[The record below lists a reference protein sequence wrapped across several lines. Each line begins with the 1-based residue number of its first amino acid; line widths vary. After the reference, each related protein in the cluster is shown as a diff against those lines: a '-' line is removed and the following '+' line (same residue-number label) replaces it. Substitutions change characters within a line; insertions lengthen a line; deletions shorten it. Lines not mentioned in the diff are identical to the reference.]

1 MDNYLMAR
9 HGGDDHGAG
18 GTTTSAETMPGMSGM
33 DGSGS
38 MNMNDS
44 HSGGSMS
51 MMMMTIFQT
60 NMRTPLYTET
70 WTPNSVGTYAAT
82 CIFLIFL
89 AFGLRSMLA
98 LKSIQE
104 KRWLDKDF
112 KRRYVNVSGKL
123 GMAGQMSSDSMAK
136 NMVLSENGVEENV
149 TVVQKQHGIWRP
161 WRFSVD
167 PIRALID
174 TAIAGV
180 GYLLMLAVMTMNVG
194 YLLSVLGGVF
204 LGSLAVGRFATMGD
218 GM

>member
-1 MDNYLMAR
+1 MDSFLMAR
-9 HGGDDHGAG
+9 HGGDDHGAT
-18 GTTTSAETMPGMSGM
+18 GTATASDAMPGMDM
-33 DGSGS
+33 GSGT
-38 MNMNDS
+38 MNDTHGS
-44 HSGGSMS
+44 TGSSMS

-60 NMRTPLYTET
+60 SLKTPLYTEA

-89 AFGLRSMLA
+89 AFGLRGMLA

-112 KRRYVNVSGKL
+112 KRRYVSVNGKL
-123 GMAGQMSSDSMAK
+123 GMAGKMSTDSMAK
-136 NMVLSENGVEENV
+136 QMVLSENGLEENV
-149 TVVQKQHGIWRP
+149 TVVQKGHGIWRP

-167 PIRALID
+167 PVRAVID

-204 LGSLAVGRFATMGD
+204 LGSLAVGRFATMGEH
-218 GM
+218 

>member
-1 MDNYLMAR
+1 MDSYLMAR
-9 HGGDDHGAG
+9 HGGDDHGAA
-18 GTTTSAETMPGMSGM
+18 GTATQADTMPGMDMS
-33 DGSGS
+33 GSGG
-38 MNMNDS
+38 MAMNDS
-44 HSGGSMS
+44 HGSSSMS

-60 NMRTPLYTET
+60 NIKTPLYTEN

-82 CIFLIFL
+82 CIFLVFL
-89 AFGLRSMLA
+89 AFGLRSMVA

-112 KRRYVNVSGKL
+112 KRRYVKVNGKL
-123 GMAGQMSSDSMAK
+123 GMAGQMSQDSMAHK
-136 NMVLSENGVEENV
+136 MVLSENGVEENV
-149 TVVQKQHGIWRP
+149 TVVQGQHGIWRP

-174 TAIAGV
+174 TSIAGV

-204 LGSLAVGRFATMGD
+204 LGSLAVGRFATMGEH
-218 GM
+218 

>member
-1 MDNYLMAR
+1 MDM
-9 HGGDDHGAG
+9 
-18 GTTTSAETMPGMSGM
+18 
-33 DGSGS
+33 GSGS
-38 MNMNDS
+38 MTS
-44 HSGGSMS
+44 GHGSGGSTG

-60 NMRTPLYTET
+60 NMRTPLYTEN

-98 LKSIQE
+98 LKSVQE

-112 KRRYVNVSGKL
+112 KRRYVSVNGKL
-123 GMAGQMSSDSMAK
+123 GMAGQMSSETMAK

-161 WRFSVD
+161 WRLSVD

-174 TAIAGV
+174 TSIAGV

-204 LGSLAVGRFATMGD
+204 LGSLAVGRFATMGEH
-218 GM
+218 

>member
-1 MDNYLMAR
+1 MDSFLMAR
-9 HGGDDHGAG
+9 HGGDDHGAT
-18 GTTTSAETMPGMSGM
+18 GTATASDAMPGMDM
-33 DGSGS
+33 GSGT
-38 MNMNDS
+38 MNDTHGS
-44 HSGGSMS
+44 TGSSMS

-60 NMRTPLYTET
+60 SLKTPLYTEA

-112 KRRYVNVSGKL
+112 KRRYVSVNGKL
-123 GMAGQMSSDSMAK
+123 GMAGKMSTDSMAK
-136 NMVLSENGVEENV
+136 QMVLSENGLEENV
-149 TVVQKQHGIWRP
+149 TVVQKGHGIWRP

-167 PIRALID
+167 PVRAVID

-204 LGSLAVGRFATMGD
+204 LGSLAVGRFATMGEH
-218 GM
+218 

>member
-1 MDNYLMAR
+1 MDSSLLAR
-9 HGGDDHGAG
+9 HGGEDHGAT
-18 GTTTSAETMPGMSGM
+18 GTATSSEAMPGMQM
-33 DGSGS
+33 GSGTA
-38 MNMNDS
+38 NDS
-44 HSGGSMS
+44 HTSGS

-60 NMRTPLYTET
+60 NLRTPLYSEA

-112 KRRYVNVSGKL
+112 KRRYVSVNGKL
-123 GMAGQMSSDSMAK
+123 GMSGKMSTDSMAK
-136 NMVLSENGVEENV
+136 QLVLSENGVEENV
-149 TVVQKQHGIWRP
+149 TVVQSQHGIWRP

-204 LGSLAVGRFATMGD
+204 LGSLAVGRFATMGEH
-218 GM
+218 

>member
-1 MDNYLMAR
+1 MQM
-9 HGGDDHGAG
+9 
-18 GTTTSAETMPGMSGM
+18 
-33 DGSGS
+33 GSGTA
-38 MNMNDS
+38 NDS
-44 HSGGSMS
+44 HTSGS

-60 NMRTPLYTET
+60 NLRTPLYSEA

-112 KRRYVNVSGKL
+112 KRRYVSVNGKL
-123 GMAGQMSSDSMAK
+123 GMSGKMSTDSMAK
-136 NMVLSENGVEENV
+136 QLVLSENGVEENV
-149 TVVQKQHGIWRP
+149 TVVQSQHGIWRP

-167 PIRALID
+167 PIRAVID

-180 GYLLMLAVMTMNVG
+180 GYLLYVAPFTLA
-194 YLLSVLGGVF
+194 
-204 LGSLAVGRFATMGD
+204 
-218 GM
+218 

>member
-1 MDNYLMAR
+1 MDGFLMAR
-9 HGGDDHGAG
+9 HGDEDHGAAG
-18 GTTTSAETMPGMSGM
+18 STTSSETMPGMSM
-33 DGSGS
+33 GSGS
-38 MNMNDS
+38 MNSS
-44 HSGGSMS
+44 HDGSMS
-51 MMMMTIFQT
+51 MMMMAIFQT
-60 NMRTPLYTET
+60 NMRTPLYSEA
-70 WTPNSVGTYAAT
+70 WTPNSIGTYAAT

-89 AFGLRSMLA
+89 AFALRSMVA

-112 KRRYVNVSGKL
+112 KRRYVKVNGKL

-136 NMVLSENGVEENV
+136 QMVLSENGVEENV
-149 TVVQKQHGIWRP
+149 TVVQQQHGIWRP

-204 LGSLAVGRFATMGD
+204 LGSLAVGRFATLGEH
-218 GM
+218 

>member
-1 MDNYLMAR
+1 MDSFLTAR
-9 HGGDDHGAG
+9 HGGDDHGAT
-18 GTTTSAETMPGMSGM
+18 GTATASDAMPGMDM
-33 DGSGS
+33 GSGT
-38 MNMNDS
+38 MNDTHGS
-44 HSGGSMS
+44 TGSSMS

-60 NMRTPLYTET
+60 SLKTPLYTEA

-112 KRRYVNVSGKL
+112 KRRYVSVNGKL
-123 GMAGQMSSDSMAK
+123 GMAGKMSTDSMAK
-136 NMVLSENGVEENV
+136 QMVLSENGLEENV
-149 TVVQKQHGIWRP
+149 TVVQKGHGIWRP

-167 PIRALID
+167 PVRAVID

-204 LGSLAVGRFATMGD
+204 LGSLAVGRFATMGEH
-218 GM
+218 

>member
-1 MDNYLMAR
+1 MDSFLMAR
-9 HGGDDHGAG
+9 HGDEAHGAA
-18 GTTTSAETMPGMSGM
+18 TAADAMPGMDM
-33 DGSGS
+33 GSGS
-38 MNMNDS
+38 MNS
-44 HSGGSMS
+44 SSSSSGGSMS
-51 MMMMTIFQT
+51 MMMMSIFQ
-60 NMRTPLYTET
+60 NSIKTPLYTEA

-89 AFGLRSMLA
+89 AVCMRGMVA

-112 KRRYVNVSGKL
+112 KRRYISVNGKM
-123 GMAGQMSSDSMAK
+123 GMAGQISSESMAK
-136 NMVLSENGVEENV
+136 QMVLSENGVEENV

-194 YLLSVLGGVF
+194 YLLSVLAGVF
-204 LGSLAVGRFATMGD
+204 LGSLALGRFATLGEH
-218 GM
+218 

>member
-1 MDNYLMAR
+1 MDSFLMAR
-9 HGGDDHGAG
+9 HGGDDHGAT
-18 GTTTSAETMPGMSGM
+18 GTATASDAMPGMDM
-33 DGSGS
+33 GSGT
-38 MNMNDS
+38 MNDT
-44 HSGGSMS
+44 HGSTGSSIS

-60 NMRTPLYTET
+60 SLKTPLYTEA

-112 KRRYVNVSGKL
+112 KRRNGKL
-123 GMAGQMSSDSMAK
+123 GMAGKMSTDSMAK
-136 NMVLSENGVEENV
+136 QMVLSENGLEENV
-149 TVVQKQHGIWRP
+149 TVVQKGHGIWRP

-167 PIRALID
+167 PVRAVID

-204 LGSLAVGRFATMGD
+204 LGSLAVGRFATMGEH
-218 GM
+218 

>member
-1 MDNYLMAR
+1 MDGSLLAR
-9 HGGDDHGAG
+9 HGGEDHGAT
-18 GTTTSAETMPGMSGM
+18 GTSTSSEAMPGMQMGSGTAN
-33 DGSGS
+33 DSHTSGS
-38 MNMNDS
+38 M
-44 HSGGSMS
+44 

-60 NMRTPLYTET
+60 NLKTPLFSEA

-82 CIFLIFL
+82 CIFLILL
-89 AFGLRSMLA
+89 AFGLRGMLA

-112 KRRYVNVSGKL
+112 KRRYVSVNGKL
-123 GMAGQMSSDSMAK
+123 GMSGKMSTDSMAK
-136 NMVLSENGVEENV
+136 QLVLSENGVEENV
-149 TVVQKQHGIWRP
+149 TVVQSQHGIWRP

-167 PIRALID
+167 PIRAVID

-204 LGSLAVGRFATMGD
+204 LGSLAVGRFATMGEH
-218 GM
+218 

>member
-1 MDNYLMAR
+1 MAR
-9 HGGDDHGAG
+9 HGGDDHGAT
-18 GTTTSAETMPGMSGM
+18 GTATASDAMPGMDM
-33 DGSGS
+33 GSGT
-38 MNMNDS
+38 MNDTHGS
-44 HSGGSMS
+44 TGSSMS

-60 NMRTPLYTET
+60 SLKTPLYTEA

-112 KRRYVNVSGKL
+112 KRRYVSVNGKL
-123 GMAGQMSSDSMAK
+123 GMAGKMSTDSMAK
-136 NMVLSENGVEENV
+136 QMVLSENGLEENV
-149 TVVQKQHGIWRP
+149 TVVQKGHGIWRP

-167 PIRALID
+167 PIRAVID

-204 LGSLAVGRFATMGD
+204 LGSLAVGRFATMGEH
-218 GM
+218 

>member
-1 MDNYLMAR
+1 MDSFLMAR
-9 HGGDDHGAG
+9 HGGDDHGAT
-18 GTTTSAETMPGMSGM
+18 GTATASDAMPGMDM
-33 DGSGS
+33 GSGT
-38 MNMNDS
+38 MNDT
-44 HSGGSMS
+44 HGSTGSSIS

-60 NMRTPLYTET
+60 SLKTPLYTEA

-98 LKSIQE
+98 PKSIQE

-112 KRRYVNVSGKL
+112 KRRYVSVNGKL
-123 GMAGQMSSDSMAK
+123 GMAGKMSTDSMAK
-136 NMVLSENGVEENV
+136 QMVLSENGLEENV
-149 TVVQKQHGIWRP
+149 TVVQKGHGIWRP

-167 PIRALID
+167 PVRAVID

-204 LGSLAVGRFATMGD
+204 LGSLAVGRFATMGEH
-218 GM
+218 

>member
-1 MDNYLMAR
+1 MDSLLMAR
-9 HGGDDHGAG
+9 HGGDDHGAT
-18 GTTTSAETMPGMSGM
+18 GTTTSSEAMPGMDM
-33 DGSGS
+33 GSGT
-38 MNMNDS
+38 MNDTHGS
-44 HSGGSMS
+44 SGGSMS

-60 NMRTPLYTET
+60 NLKTPLYTEA

-112 KRRYVNVSGKL
+112 KRRYVSVNGKL
-123 GMAGQMSSDSMAK
+123 GMAGKMSTDSMAK
-136 NMVLSENGVEENV
+136 QMVLSENGLEENV
-149 TVVQKQHGIWRP
+149 TVVQKGHGIWRP
-161 WRFSVD
+161 WRLSVD
-167 PIRALID
+167 PVRAVID

-204 LGSLAVGRFATMGD
+204 LGSLAVGRFATMGEH
-218 GM
+218 

>member
-1 MDNYLMAR
+1 MDSFLMAR
-9 HGGDDHGAG
+9 HGGDDHGAT
-18 GTTTSAETMPGMSGM
+18 GTATASDAMPGMDM
-33 DGSGS
+33 GSGT
-38 MNMNDS
+38 MNDTHGS
-44 HSGGSMS
+44 TGSSMS

-60 NMRTPLYTET
+60 SLKTPLYTEA

-112 KRRYVNVSGKL
+112 KRRYVSVNGKL
-123 GMAGQMSSDSMAK
+123 GMAGKMSTDSMAK
-136 NMVLSENGVEENV
+136 QMVLSENGLEENV
-149 TVVQKQHGIWRP
+149 TVVQKGHGIWRP

-167 PIRALID
+167 PIRAVID

-204 LGSLAVGRFATMGD
+204 LGSLAVGRFATMGEH
-218 GM
+218 

>member
-1 MDNYLMAR
+1 MDSFLMAR
-9 HGGDDHGAG
+9 HGDEDHGAMG
-18 GTTTSAETMPGMSGM
+18 STTSSEAMPGMDMGT
-33 DGSGS
+33 GT
-38 MNMNDS
+38 MNDGHES
-44 HSGGSMS
+44 ASGSMS

-60 NMRTPLYTET
+60 SMKTPLYTET

-89 AFGLRSMLA
+89 AFALRSMLA

-112 KRRYVNVSGKL
+112 KRRYVSVNGKL
-123 GMAGQMSSDSMAK
+123 GMAAKMSTDSMGK
-136 NMVLSENGVEENV
+136 QMVLSENGVEENV
-149 TVVQKQHGIWRP
+149 TVVQQQHGIWRP

-204 LGSLAVGRFATMGD
+204 LGSLAVGRFATMGEH
-218 GM
+218 